1 MVLALIVIVATTL
14 CLMHVI
20 RSLAGLVA
28 LEKRLQGVDK
38 REQYRWLKGKWW
50 LW

>member
-1 MVLALIVIVATTL
+1 MALALVVIVVTIL
-14 CLMHVI
+14 CIVHVI

-28 LEKRLQGVDK
+28 LEKGCKGVDK

-50 LW
+50 C